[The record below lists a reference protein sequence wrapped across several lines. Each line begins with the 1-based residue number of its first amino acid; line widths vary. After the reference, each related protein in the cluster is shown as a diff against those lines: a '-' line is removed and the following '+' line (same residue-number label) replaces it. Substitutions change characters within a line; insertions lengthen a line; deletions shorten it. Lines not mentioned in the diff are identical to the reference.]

1 MDMNAL
7 MAPSG
12 AKTPTR
18 DGELLSLLRQQLT
31 QGPAGLSLE
40 QRLARLTPE
49 QRQQLLMFARFA
61 QSMAAAEV
69 AMKGYSSQS
78 YAAIVKGLYRGNSEM
93 QKLIVDVL
101 EDVAPID
108 VREEPKTRTVSPISL
123 YDRPEFKLPVTET
136 AAIVAEPSVKSEP
149 EQAPLFTRE
158 ALPDG
163 PDAFVKRIAPM
174 AKAVAAELGIDPRIV
189 VAQAALE
196 TGWGKSVKGNNLFGV
211 KSHGK
216 ANELMVAT
224 HEVIDGKRIKIKDSF
239 REYESFDDS
248 IADYGS
254 FLRENKRYKPMLDAN
269 TLEEQI
275 TALGKSG
282 YATDPSYANKV
293 KQIAISK
300 RLEGL

>member
-31 QGPAGLSLE
+31 QGQAGLSLE

-78 YAAIVKGLYRGNSEM
+78 YAAIVKGLYRGNPEM

-101 EDVAPID
+101 EDVAPIEVHD
-108 VREEPKTRTVSPISL
+108 EPKPSSVSPLSL

-136 AAIVAEPSVKSEP
+136 YAIVAEPSVKSEP
-149 EQAPLFTRE
+149 DKASLFSRE

-163 PDAFVKRIAPM
+163 PDAFVNGNAITTRIAP
-174 AKAVAAELGIDPRIV
+174 
-189 VAQAALE
+189 
-196 TGWGKSVKGNNLFGV
+196 
-211 KSHGK
+211 H
-216 ANELMVAT
+216 
-224 HEVIDGKRIKIKDSF
+224 
-239 REYESFDDS
+239 
-248 IADYGS
+248 
-254 FLRENKRYKPMLDAN
+254 
-269 TLEEQI
+269 
-275 TALGKSG
+275 
-282 YATDPSYANKV
+282 
-293 KQIAISK
+293 
-300 RLEGL
+300 

>member
-31 QGPAGLSLE
+31 QGRAGLSLE

-78 YAAIVKGLYRGNSEM
+78 YAAIVKGLYRGNTEM

-101 EDVAPID
+101 EDVAPIE
-108 VREEPKTRTVSPISL
+108 VRDEPKPSSVSPISL

-136 AAIVAEPSVKSEP
+136 AAIVAEPSVKSEHQ
-149 EQAPLFTRE
+149 QASLFSRE

-163 PDAFVKRIAPM
+163 PDAFVKRIAPK

-196 TGWGKSVKGNNLFGV
+196 TGWGKSVKGNN
-211 KSHGK
+211 
-216 ANELMVAT
+216 
-224 HEVIDGKRIKIKDSF
+224 
-239 REYESFDDS
+239 
-248 IADYGS
+248 
-254 FLRENKRYKPMLDAN
+254 
-269 TLEEQI
+269 
-275 TALGKSG
+275 
-282 YATDPSYANKV
+282 
-293 KQIAISK
+293 
-300 RLEGL
+300 

>member
-31 QGPAGLSLE
+31 QGPEGLSLE

-49 QRQQLLMFARFA
+49 QRQQVLMFARFA

-78 YAAIVKGLYRGNSEM
+78 YAAIVKRLYRGNTEM

-101 EDVAPID
+101 EDVAPIE

-136 AAIVAEPSVKSEP
+136 AAIVAEPSVKPEP
-149 EQAPLFTRE
+149 EQASLFTRE

-216 ANELMVAT
+216 ANGLMVAT

-239 REYESFDDS
+239 RQYESFDDS

-254 FLRENKRYKPMLDAN
+254 FLRENRRYKPMLDAS

-282 YATDPSYANKV
+282 YATDPRYADKV
-293 KQIAISK
+293 KQIATSK

>member
-31 QGPAGLSLE
+31 QGPEGLSLE

-61 QSMAAAEV
+61 HSMAAAEV

-78 YAAIVKGLYRGNSEM
+78 YAAIVKRLYRGNTEM

-101 EDVAPID
+101 EDVAPIE

-136 AAIVAEPSVKSEP
+136 AAIVAEPSVKPEP
-149 EQAPLFTRE
+149 EQASLFTRE

-216 ANELMVAT
+216 ANGLMVAT

-239 REYESFDDS
+239 RQYESFDDS

-254 FLRENKRYKPMLDAN
+254 FLRENRRYKPMLDAS

-282 YATDPSYANKV
+282 YATDPRYADKV
-293 KQIAISK
+293 KQIATSK